1 MNEYEDE
8 YENVAQWNI
17 TQHKKEWNN
26 AIWNKIDGPKDY
38 HTKWS
43 QKKKDKYHITY
54 MWNIKHYKN
63 ELIYKT
69 ETYSL
74 RDIENKPV
82 YTKGEGEGRDKLG
95 V

>member
-1 MNEYEDE
+1 
-8 YENVAQWNI
+8 
-17 TQHKKEWNN
+17 
-26 AIWNKIDGPKDY
+26 
-38 HTKWS
+38 
-43 QKKKDKYHITY
+43 
-54 MWNIKHYKN
+54 MWNLKHYKN

-74 RDIENKPV
+74 RDIEKKPI

>member
-1 MNEYEDE
+1 
-8 YENVAQWNI
+8 
-17 TQHKKEWNN
+17 
-26 AIWNKIDGPKDY
+26 
-38 HTKWS
+38 
-43 QKKKDKYHITY
+43 
-54 MWNIKHYKN
+54 MWNLKHYKN

-74 RDIENKPV
+74 RNIENKPV